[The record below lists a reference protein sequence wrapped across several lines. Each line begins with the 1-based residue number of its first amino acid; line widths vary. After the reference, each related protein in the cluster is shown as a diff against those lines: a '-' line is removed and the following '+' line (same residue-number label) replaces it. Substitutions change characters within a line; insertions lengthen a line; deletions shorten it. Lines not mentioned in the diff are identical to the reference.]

1 MLTIKQDA
9 EKTTTFNGLK
19 IKAGAGPI
27 RLRIGDITDVQS
39 IIRQVEEQGGTVEII
54 DAALSEGEK

>member
-19 IKAGAGPI
+19 VTSGANPI
-27 RLRIGDITDVQS
+27 RLQIWDVNDFQS
-39 IIRQVEEQGGTVEII
+39 IIRQVEEQGGTFEFI
-54 DAALSEGEK
+54 DTFLNEGAK